1 LLTNFT
7 GWFSVGFHYRAFGE
21 VKLEL

>member
-21 VKLEL
+21 IKREL